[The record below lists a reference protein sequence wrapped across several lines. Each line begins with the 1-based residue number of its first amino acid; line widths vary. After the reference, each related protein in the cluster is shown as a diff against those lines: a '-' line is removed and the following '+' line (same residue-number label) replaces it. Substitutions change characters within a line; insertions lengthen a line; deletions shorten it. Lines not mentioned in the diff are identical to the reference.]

1 MSKSLKQKRNNSSFN
16 LLNKRNKSFDSD
28 REINILRIE
37 NLTKKAIIIDYEK
50 NNKKFKSKIKEL
62 KIQNNKYKD
71 INKSNEIV
79 IHELKLEIEKYKT
92 KIQEI
97 NLVKK
102 ENELLTLSLNNLKI
116 DEVSHTDILN
126 KNFYTNY
133 IS

>member
-1 MSKSLKQKRNNSSFN
+1 MSKSLKRKRNNSSFN